1 MNIIQTNCSLPPSS
15 QDCSQVYFE
24 AILNVADRTVC
35 KCENSRFS
43 IANKC
48 KPETSNLNSSKE
60 VRSKNIANF
69 SDVAIF
75 AVTPTYKRVTQKVDL
90 TSLCYTIQYIPNLIW
105 ILIEDSSEKTSI
117 VTNLLR
123 QCKVSPSKVLSIE
136 RRTHVFHVYEYV

>member
-1 MNIIQTNCSLPPSS
+1 MYVS
-15 QDCSQVYFE
+15 YR
-24 AILNVADRTVC
+24 ATV
-35 KCENSRFS
+35 
-43 IANKC
+43 
-48 KPETSNLNSSKE
+48 

-123 QCKVSPSKVLSIE
+123 QCKVSPSQAPLYPDQRISLC
-136 RRTHVFHVYEYV
+136 